1 MPAKIKVL
9 LASRP
14 KMLSDVVRNMLERQP
29 DMEVVG
35 EVLDPVALLLTARA
49 KPVDVVIVTPLDW
62 EQEPRIC
69 RHLLAEHPQ
78 LKIVTLPA
86 NGEAAF
92 LYESGGRKQR
102 FDEPSKESILGAIR
116 EAMIRLEKGLKSKP
130 I

>member
-1 MPAKIKVL
+1 MPVKIKVL
-9 LASRP
+9 LASQP
-14 KMLSDVVRNMLERQP
+14 KMLADVVRNMVVRQS

-35 EVLDPVALLLTARA
+35 EVPDSITLLLTARA
-49 KPVDVVIVTPLDW
+49 QTVDVVIVTPLDW
-62 EQEPRIC
+62 EEEPSVC

-102 FDEPSKESILGAIR
+102 FDEPSEKSILGAIR
-116 EAMIRLEKGLKSKP
+116 EAVRRLERD
-130 I
+130 